1 MLTLQQMGQNS
12 YEGNGGVHEEWV
24 KLTKNIKDWKLNKN
38 WNMENTEGGYF
49 SLFLRLSFT

>member
-1 MLTLQQMGQNS
+1 MGQNS